1 MGTSWLAAGWA
12 RPRPAAISAKLKVVL
27 ITCHKLTNNI
37 WSEHYR
43 PSPAVSPVVLVAAFS
58 TNNDSPVPQYLC
70 PPTVSTLVSSCPVSP
85 VLAGCALPT
94 KGSHICRCRPGIAGC
109 CCWCL
114 VAADESWAMLEWAGV
129 AQWAVVVVAAGWAQ
143 LGWADQ
149 YSATARQS
157 VYTWL

>member
-1 MGTSWLAAGWA
+1 M
-12 RPRPAAISAKLKVVL
+12 
-27 ITCHKLTNNI
+27 
-37 WSEHYR
+37 
-43 PSPAVSPVVLVAAFS
+43 
-58 TNNDSPVPQYLC
+58 
-70 PPTVSTLVSSCPVSP
+70 
-85 VLAGCALPT
+85 
-94 KGSHICRCRPGIAGC
+94 
-109 CCWCL
+109 